1 MAEVLQFDKKPEA
14 PPVRGGIVM
23 TPTAR
28 NILRS
33 IDLVASECGG
43 AITLVA
49 AAPGIGKTEA
59 LWSCKHE
66 RPDAIM
72 FTAVDGEGG
81 PWGAACQLA
90 QLLDLSEPK
99 ANSLMADRQRI
110 AEAIGADGLLLVD
123 EAQYLVRRNAKGAD
137 DWSAFDWLRAM
148 SEEGC
153 FSIAFVGDLSLLE
166 LADKRPGLW
175 RRAGQ
180 GRRLVLRNVERG
192 DVEAL
197 AAQRGVSDVASVEA
211 LYQVARREGGL
222 GYVGAITGHAHKMAG
237 TGTIEGKHVL
247 AAIEYLNLHRM
258 GGK

>member
-1 MAEVLQFDKKPEA
+1 MAEVLQFDKKLEA
-14 PPVRGGIVM
+14 SLVRGGFVM
-23 TPTAR
+23 TPIAR

-33 IDLVASECGG
+33 LDLVASECGG

-59 LWSCKHE
+59 LRSCKHA
-66 RPDAIM
+66 RLDAIM

-81 PWGAACQLA
+81 SLGASSERA
-90 QLLDLSEPK
+90 QLLGLSEPK
-99 ANSLMADRQRI
+99 ANNLMVDRQRI
-110 AEAIGADGLLLVD
+110 AEEIGADGLLLVD
-123 EAQYLVRRNAKGAD
+123 EAQYLARRNSKGAD
-137 DWSAFDWLRAM
+137 DWSAFDSLRAM

-153 FSIAFVGDLSLLE
+153 FSVAFVGDLSLLE
-166 LADKRPGLW
+166 LADKRAGLW

-197 AAQRGVSDVASVEA
+197 AAQRGVSDAASVEA
-211 LYQVARREGGL
+211 LYKVARREGGL
-222 GYVGAITGHAHKMAG
+222 GYVETIARHADRMAG
-237 TGTIEGKHVL
+237 GARIESEHVI
-247 AAIEYLNLHRM
+247 AALKYLNLHRV